1 MADYISEVAST
12 AENNLAPAIDN
23 DFYTLEMANL
33 AAGIVEDCL
42 DDCMDWTMFGVGGP
56 A

>member
-12 AENNLAPAIDN
+12 PESSQVERSINYDLDMAIIAMN
-23 DFYTLEMANL
+23 IIE
-33 AAGIVEDCL
+33 EDDL
-42 DDCMDWTMFGVGGP
+42 DWTMFGVGGP

>member
-1 MADYISEVAST
+1 MADYISGVSST
-12 AENNLAPAIDN
+12 TEINLAPAVEN

-33 AAGIVEDCL
+33 ANDIVEDCL
-42 DDCMDWTMFGVGGP
+42 EDGMDWTMFGVGGP